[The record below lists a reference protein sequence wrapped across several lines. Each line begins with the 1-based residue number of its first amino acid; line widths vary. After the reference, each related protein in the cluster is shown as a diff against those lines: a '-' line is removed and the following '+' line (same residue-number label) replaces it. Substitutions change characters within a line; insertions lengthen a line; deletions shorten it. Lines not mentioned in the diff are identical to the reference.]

1 LQKGVWLQLRNSS
14 FFHAR
19 ATGEAAARSRRKTT
33 SAAGSRRRGGSM
45 VRAAGRNRR
54 VDLGLEAV
62 ADFPGWEEKFG
73 IMEIF
78 TCGFDVLEA

>member
-1 LQKGVWLQLRNSS
+1 
-14 FFHAR
+14 
-19 ATGEAAARSRRKTT
+19 
-33 SAAGSRRRGGSM
+33 M